1 MNQKQF
7 RKYLDRDDG
16 CVHCGESVGVSPH
29 HRLNRGMG
37 GSKSRD
43 VPSNI
48 IVICS
53 WLNSA
58 MESDAKIADQ
68 ARRLGWKLGSGDDP
82 KVEPV
87 YHYTQQWRV
96 LDDSF
101 GFHQDVDPMSRV
113 IRQQRS
119 RGV

>member
-7 RKYLDRDDG
+7 QRYLKRDDG
-16 CVHCGESVGVSPH
+16 CVHCGELEAVAPH

-58 MESDAKIADQ
+58 MESQAEIAEL
-68 ARRLGWKLGSGDDP
+68 ARQQGWKIRSGDVP
-82 KVEPV
+82 RETPV
-87 YHYTQQWRV
+87 WHYSGSWR
-96 LDDSF
+96 LYKDDF
-101 GFHQDVDPMSRV
+101 TYTNL
-113 IRQQRS
+113 
-119 RGV
+119 

>member
-16 CVHCGESVGVSPH
+16 CVHCGDTVAVSPH

-58 MESDAKIADQ
+58 MESDPAVAIMAK
-68 ARRLGWKLGSGDDP
+68 RLGWKLQAGDDP
-82 KVEPV
+82 KEEPV
-87 YHYTQQWRV
+87 YHYSQQWRV

-101 GFHQDVDPMSRV
+101 GFHHDVPKTSRV
-113 IRQQRS
+113 IRQERV